1 MATLL
6 VSIAL
11 RSLVLLLVTL
21 MVATLCRRRSA
32 AVVHGIWA
40 LGLGGCLLLPLMSW
54 LAPGWNLPL
63 LPAPVAAVHATSIP
77 ASAKAPQSRS
87 IPRAAESRRAPNFE
101 PKPLNRKAEAT
112 TPSSNSNVP
121 AKRFVWPSLT
131 TLVCAVWIVG
141 AAIILLRLLQQMLVT
156 GRLIRNASVITD
168 RQWIELS
175 DFVARK
181 LGLRRG
187 VMLRSSEDALSPMVA
202 GVVKQTVLLPRD
214 AGKWSSERR
223 QLVLL
228 HELSHVARG
237 DVQTQ
242 LLAALSCGVFWFN
255 PLAWWGA
262 SQMKRL
268 REIACDDAVVT
279 HTTVAAD
286 YAETL
291 LAVAREYRSR
301 QLVGAV
307 AMARTSRVED
317 RITAILDAARS
328 RRVMTRRSVRLLAFI
343 AFLAAVVV
351 GSCQLSSRSADAAEE
366 AEVANQKHPERTMK
380 VRVVDEAGKPLQ
392 GARIHA
398 SIWQM
403 DGKRDNYPNRDYT
416 TDEQGIAE
424 IGRPERLKIMRLW
437 PSCEGYVPLFV
448 NFAEGKHEEG
458 RLIPDEYEFRLQ
470 KGHRLSGHIVDEEG
484 HPVPNAKVQVRVEVD
499 EPAWG
504 AHPDPM
510 ISTWLTDSDF
520 NSPAPVTDSDGHWSI
535 DNAPPPLAGAK
546 DYEFSLWITH
556 PDFSSD
562 KNWGELQKQQGIT
575 PQSLRDGISTI
586 TLHRGVE
593 IKGVVIRPDGKPV
606 KKGWVVWNDDPYH
619 GQGDWETEIDE
630 QGRFATPPL
639 SPGEY
644 PIIVVAAGCAAQ
656 RRMVKAE
663 PDMEELR
670 FELKPGKRIE
680 IQIMDQEGN
689 PIPNAAVYLAN
700 TSGNDT
706 WNNSNALHNHKHPN
720 VPDYGVPRSANDD
733 GAYVWDWAPEEAVKY
748 EIGAKG
754 YAAQKAVLVAKPTPH
769 VITLASARVV
779 VGRVT
784 DASTGQPIERFLAIP
799 VIVFRPDFYHT
810 RTTDAKVGQYGQYEL
825 PLTGS
830 AGPND
835 HYRVRFEA
843 DGYRSVVSEV
853 SFGPLDGRATLD
865 FSLEPVP
872 ARKGR
877 VVDVDGRPVEN
888 ATVLEASPS
897 DVPNTSNGKPDS
909 WDSRPIP
916 TGQDGNF
923 QLRATAE
930 PVRVRAYHDLGFA
943 EKALA
948 PDEVEVGTLRLQPWA
963 KVTGT
968 LMQGDKPIANEGVSF
983 YPLTNRGL
991 TEARFQDSFYTQTD
1005 AEGRFTFDRLPPM
1018 SGTVRAYLGPWQDSP
1033 MTSSQSLPIE
1043 LKPGE
1048 HREIVLGGSGAT
1060 LSGRVVATGR
1070 NNDDMSKQWSLN
1082 YLISRDRG
1090 LDYPADAEPLSFDA
1104 SGPVQAAWLRQ
1115 PDSHNWIATRENHFV
1130 KLADDGT
1137 LNVYGVEPGE
1147 YDLVIQLYEQPAGC
1161 LVETIGEKIVPITV
1175 AASQTDSPIELGDI
1189 EVECRMGPRVG
1200 GDMRAFQ
1207 FTDADGQVRYVDDL
1221 KGRYVLFHAWAT
1233 WCAPCLQT
1241 MPEIVATVEKYAD
1254 QRFTP
1259 VGLNLD
1265 KDTAVAKAMAD
1276 EQGWAWAQNYLG
1288 EDSDLMNQLA
1298 ISTAPA
1304 YFLIGPD
1311 GKLLGSANDWHLIAE
1326 LLERELP

>member
-1 MATLL
+1 MAALL

-21 MVATLCRRRSA
+21 VIATLCRRRSA

-63 LPAPVAAVHATSIP
+63 LPAPVAAVHATPIP

-87 IPRAAESRRAPNFE
+87 IPRAAESRRAPNFA

-131 TLVCAVWIVG
+131 TLVCALWIG
-141 AAIILLRLLQQMLVT
+141 GTAIVLLRLGQQILVT
-156 GRLIRNASVITD
+156 GRLVLQSRDITD

-181 LGLRRG
+181 LGLRSG
-187 VMLRSSEDALSPMVA
+187 VTLRSSEDTLSPMVA

-242 LLAALSCGVFWFN
+242 LLAALACAVFWFN

-279 HTTVAAD
+279 HTTVPAD

-301 QLVGAV
+301 QLVSAV

-328 RRVMTRRSVRLLAFI
+328 RGVLTRRTARLLAFVT
-343 AFLAAVVV
+343 LLTAVGV
-351 GSCQLSSRSADAAEE
+351 GTCQLSSRAADAA
-366 AEVANQKHPERTMK
+366 NQTHPERTMK
-380 VRVVDEAGKPLQ
+380 VRVVDETGKPLP
-392 GARIHA
+392 GARIYVNIVTLEGLSDH
-398 SIWQM
+398 
-403 DGKRDNYPNRDYT
+403 YPNRSYT

-424 IGRPERLKIMRLW
+424 VGRPDHVKLMRLW
-437 PSCEGYVPLFV
+437 PSYKGHVPLFM
-448 NFAEGKHEEG
+448 NFAEGQHDEG
-458 RLIPDEYEFRLQ
+458 RLIPEEYEFRLS
-470 KGHRLSGHIVDEEG
+470 KGERIGGRIVDENG
-484 HPVPNAKVQVRVEVD
+484 KPISGVKVKVSVD
-499 EPAWG
+499 VNEPLWDEK
-504 AHPDPM
+504 PQSM
-510 ISTWLTDSDF
+510 ISTWLATGS
-520 NSPAPVTDSDGHWSI
+520 APITDSDGRWSI
-535 DNAPPPLAGAK
+535 DNAPAPPAGDAK
-546 DYEFSLWITH
+546 DYEFKLWITH
-556 PDFSSD
+556 PEFTSD
-562 KNWGELQKQQGIT
+562 KNWGEIQKQQAIT
-575 PQSLRDGISTI
+575 TQDLRKETA
-586 TLHRGVE
+586 E
-593 IKGVVIRPDGKPV
+593 IKLQRGIVVEGTVTGTDGEPV
-606 KKGWVVWNDDPYH
+606 ERGWIVWSDEPYF
-619 GQGDWETEIDE
+619 GQGDWETEIGED
-630 QGRFATPPL
+630 GRFKLPPL
-639 SPGEY
+639 SPGKY
-644 PIIVVAAGCAAQ
+644 PISVIAPGYAAQ
-656 RRMVKAE
+656 RRMVDVKAGAE
-663 PDMEELR
+663 DLH

-680 IQIMDQEGN
+680 IYVVDSDGK
-689 PIPNAAVYLAN
+689 PIPKAGVWLAN
-700 TSGNDT
+700 TSSSDT
-706 WNNSNALHNHKHPN
+706 WQNSNALHNHKHPN
-720 VPDYGVPRSANDD
+720 VPEYGIPRSTNDE
-733 GAYVWDWAPEEAVKY
+733 GVFVWEWAPEEAVKY

-754 YAAQKAVLVAKPTPH
+754 FDQRDVRLVAKEGAHRVELYLPPTIQGKVVDADTGESIKKFR
-769 VITLASARVV
+769 VIRVK
-779 VGRVT
+779 
-784 DASTGQPIERFLAIP
+784 AY
-799 VIVFRPDFYHT
+799 RPDFYS
-810 RTTDAKVGQYGQYEL
+810 TDFQPQNIVEGEDGEYEIQIQSHGQSGDQ
-825 PLTGS
+825 
-830 AGPND
+830 
-835 HYRVRFEA
+835 YRVRIEA
-843 DGYRSVVSEV
+843 DGYRTALGKKSLGVGDPALEEDFRLEKARPLVGKILDPSGQPVDSFTVAIGTSTSAPQFSV
-853 SFGPLDGRATLD
+853 D
-865 FSLEPVP
+865 
-872 ARKGR
+872 
-877 VVDVDGRPVEN
+877 N
-888 ATVLEASPS
+888 
-897 DVPNTSNGKPDS
+897 PDS
-909 WDSRPIP
+909 
-916 TGQDGNF
+916 NF
-923 QLRATAE
+923 GKSFHVRESNRFELAATFEPQRIRVFNDAGFIEVLRQPE
-930 PVRVRAYHDLGFA
+930 EDI
-943 EKALA
+943 
-948 PDEVEVGTLRLQPWA
+948 GTLKLEPWA
-963 KVTGT
+963 KLSGR
-968 LMQGDKPIANEGVSF
+968 LMQGDKPIANEGISF
-983 YPLTNRGL
+983 HPLANRGL

-1005 AEGRFTFDRLPPM
+1005 PEGHFEFDRLPPT
-1018 SGTVRAYLGPWQDSP
+1018 SGMVRAHLGPWEDSP
-1033 MTSSQSLPIE
+1033 MSSSQSLPLD

-1048 HREIVLGGSGAT
+1048 HREVILGGEGAT
-1060 LSGRVVATGR
+1060 ITGRVVATGR
-1070 NNDDMSKQWSLN
+1070 NNDDLSKQWSLN

-1090 LDYPADAEPLSFDA
+1090 LAYPADAEPLSFDP

-1115 PDSHNWIATRENHFV
+1115 ADSHNWIATRENHFV

-1137 LNVYGVEPGE
+1137 LNVHGVEPGE
-1147 YDLVIQLYEQPAGC
+1147 YDLVIQLFEQPAGC

-1207 FTDADGQVRYVDDL
+1207 FTDADGQVRYIDDL

-1265 KDTAVAKAMAD
+1265 KDPAVAKAMVE

-1288 EDSDLMNQLA
+1288 EDSDLMHQLA

-1311 GKLLGSANDWHLIAE
+1311 GKLLGSANDWRQIAE